1 MLKEEPKFIECGTI
15 AYRHSDGS
23 TESCPLY
30 VKAETDQTAELAK
43 ALLKMMKGGSNEAH
57 CND

>member
-1 MLKEEPKFIECGTI
+1 LKEESKFIECGTI
-15 AYRHSDGS
+15 AYRYPDGS

-30 VKAETDQTAELAK
+30 VKAETDQTAKELAK
-43 ALLKMMKGGSNEAH
+43 ALLKMMKGGRNEAH